1 MITKSKLKQ
10 INRKKRI
17 DKARNMKKN
26 NRVGFT
32 NINALMHD
40 KANA

>member
-1 MITKSKLKQ
+1 MITKSKRKQ
-10 INRKKRI
+10 INRRKKI

-32 NINALMHD
+32 NINSFLHD
-40 KANA
+40 KAQA